1 MTMTNPPENSQA
13 DLLELAYPYAMDA
26 VTEAERRLI
35 ERRRAAADR
44 VCAAEFDATVDTV
57 REILA
62 ALSVLDE
69 LAPPAELE
77 DRLMRALDQ
86 TIEAAPAHRTRGR
99 SRWDR
104 FVAAMALLIAI
115 GAGVVAVTHRRS
127 RLPGVTGAV
136 PWEPGSA
143 AARRAGRA
151 ARRAV
156 ADSGFERPM
165 PPPPPS
171 SPPVT
176 QRGRRRHLPPA

>member
-44 VCAAEFDATVDTV
+44 VCAAEFDATVDSV
-57 REILA
+57 RETLA

-77 DRLMRALDQ
+77 DRLMRALGQ
-86 TIEAAPAHRTRGR
+86 TIEATPARRTRGR

-104 FVAAMALLIAI
+104 FIAAMALLIAI
-115 GAGVVAVTHRRS
+115 AAGVVAVTHRRS

-136 PWEPGSA
+136 QWEPGA
-143 AARRAGRA
+143 EAARRAGRA
-151 ARRAV
+151 AGAP
-156 ADSGFERPM
+156 GFERRM
-165 PPPPPS
+165 PPLPPS

-176 QRGRRRHLPPA
+176 PRGRRRRLPPV